1 MIEVKPEKIKKYV
14 EITVPGSK
22 SYTHRMLIAAALSDG
37 VCVLKNCLKSEDTL
51 LTRKTLA
58 NLGTRIDD
66 TGDAIEVH
74 GKKGRFQAFPEPI
87 YLGNSG
93 TSMRLL
99 APLVSLGKGTYTLVG
114 SERMHQRPIQDLL
127 DSMNQMGIPAYSVK
141 GNGCPPIEIGGHR
154 IQGGTVQLNCKMSSQ
169 YLSALLL
176 VAPFSETMVEIQ
188 ITEGPVSKPYI
199 DMTVDVMHKFNVR
212 VESHGYERFAVEGGQ
227 VYRSGRYSVE
237 PDSSQAGYFWAAAAV
252 TGSTVKVMGIKDSSR
267 QGDVRFAETLGR
279 MGCVIGKDA
288 DGIAVT
294 GGRLSAIEVDMQD
307 MPDMVPTLAV
317 VAAFA
322 QGTTVIKNVAHL
334 KAKESDRIEAVIRE
348 FGKLGVEAEWTNTDL
363 VIKGGWSQGAEID
376 TYKDHRIAMSF
387 AIAGLKIP
395 GVYITDESCVEKS
408 FPDFWNVFKRMYL

>member
-1 MIEVKPEKIKKYV
+1 MIEVKPAEIKNNI
-14 EITVPGSK
+14 EINVPGSK

-37 VCVLKNCLKSEDTL
+37 VCVLNNCLRSEDTL
-51 LTRKTLA
+51 LTQKTLMK
-58 NLGTRIDD
+58 LGIQIDD
-66 TGDAIEVH
+66 SGDVIEVH
-74 GKKGRFQAFPEPI
+74 GSKGTFQAFTEPI
-87 YLGNSG
+87 FLGNSG

-99 APLVSLGKGTYTLVG
+99 TPIVSLGKGTYTLVG

-141 GNGCPPIEIGGHR
+141 GNGCPPIEIKGSR
-154 IQGGTVQLNCKMSSQ
+154 IKGGTIQLNCKMSSQ

-176 VAPFSETMVEIQ
+176 VAPFSEKTLEIQ

-199 DMTVDVMHKFNVR
+199 DMTIDVMGKFNVR
-212 VESHGYERFAVEGGQ
+212 VESDGYDRFMVEGGQ
-227 VYRSGRYSVE
+227 IYKSGRYSVE

-252 TGSTVKVMGIKDSSR
+252 TGSTVKVMGVRDSSR
-267 QGDVRFAETLGR
+267 QGDVRFADTLGR
-279 MGCVIGKDA
+279 MGCVLHKQD

-294 GGRLSAIEVDMQD
+294 GGTLSAIDVDMQD

-322 QGTTVIKNVAHL
+322 EGTTVIKNVAHL
-334 KAKESDRIEAVIRE
+334 KAKECDRIDAVIRE
-348 FGKLGVEAEWTNTDL
+348 LSKLGVEAVWTDTDL
-363 VIKGGWSQGAEID
+363 LVKGGWSHGGEID

-395 GVYITDESCVEKS
+395 GIYIRDESCVEKS
-408 FPDFWNVFKRMYL
+408 FPEFWNVFNRMYL

>member
-1 MIEVKPEKIKKYV
+1 MIEVKPGAIKKNI
-14 EITVPGSK
+14 EINVPGSK

-37 VCVLKNCLKSEDTL
+37 VCILNNCLKSEDTL
-51 LTRKTLA
+51 LTRKTLMK
-58 NLGTRIDD
+58 LGIRIDD
-66 TGDAIEVH
+66 SGDAIEVH
-74 GKKGRFQAFPEPI
+74 GSKGNFEAFTEPI

-99 APLVSLGKGTYTLVG
+99 TPVVSLGKGTYTLVG

-141 GNGCPPIEIGGHR
+141 GNGCPPIEITGHR
-154 IQGGTVQLNCKMSSQ
+154 IKGGTIQLNCKMSSQ

-176 VAPFSETMVEIQ
+176 IAPFSENTLEIQ

-199 DMTVDVMHKFNVR
+199 DMTIDVMSKFNVR
-212 VESHGYERFAVEGGQ
+212 VASDGYHRFMVEGGQ
-227 VYRSGRYSVE
+227 VYKSGQYSVE

-252 TGSTVKVMGIKDSSR
+252 TGSTVKVMGLKDSSR
-267 QGDVRFAETLGR
+267 QGDVRFADTLGR
-279 MGCVIGKDA
+279 MGCVLHKQD

-294 GGRLSAIEVDMQD
+294 GGQLSGIDVDMQD

-322 QGTTVIKNVAHL
+322 EGTTVIKNVAHL
-334 KAKESDRIEAVIRE
+334 KAKECDRIDAVIRE
-348 FGKLGVEAEWTNTDL
+348 FSKLGVEAEWTNTDL
-363 VIKGGWSQGAEID
+363 LVKGGWSHGAEID

-395 GVYITDESCVEKS
+395 GIFIRDESCVGKS
-408 FPDFWNVFKRMYL
+408 FPEFWNVFKSMYL

>member
-1 MIEVKPEKIKKYV
+1 MIEVKPAEIKNNI
-14 EITVPGSK
+14 EINVPGSK

-37 VCVLKNCLKSEDTL
+37 VCVLNNCLRSEDTL
-51 LTRKTLA
+51 LTQKTLMK
-58 NLGTRIDD
+58 LGIQIDD
-66 TGDAIEVH
+66 SGDVIEVH
-74 GKKGRFQAFPEPI
+74 GSKGTFQALTEPI
-87 YLGNSG
+87 FLGNSG

-99 APLVSLGKGTYTLVG
+99 TPIVSLGKGAYTLVG

-141 GNGCPPIEIGGHR
+141 GNGCPPIEIKGSR
-154 IQGGTVQLNCKMSSQ
+154 IKGGTIQLNCKMSSQ

-176 VAPFSETMVEIQ
+176 VAPFSEKTLEIQ

-199 DMTVDVMHKFNVR
+199 DMTIDVMGKFNVR
-212 VESHGYERFAVEGGQ
+212 AESDGYDRFMVEGGQ
-227 VYRSGRYSVE
+227 IYKSGRYSVE

-252 TGSTVKVMGIKDSSR
+252 TGSTVKVMGVRDSSR
-267 QGDVRFAETLGR
+267 QGDVRFADTLGR
-279 MGCVIGKDA
+279 MGCVLHKQD

-294 GGRLSAIEVDMQD
+294 GGTLSAIDVDMQD

-322 QGTTVIKNVAHL
+322 EGTTVIKNVAHL
-334 KAKESDRIEAVIRE
+334 KAKECDRIDAVISE
-348 FGKLGVEAEWTNTDL
+348 LSKLGVEAVWTDTDL
-363 VIKGGWSQGAEID
+363 LVKGGWSHGGEID

-395 GVYITDESCVEKS
+395 GIYIRDESCVEKS
-408 FPDFWNVFKRMYL
+408 FPEFWNVFNRMYL